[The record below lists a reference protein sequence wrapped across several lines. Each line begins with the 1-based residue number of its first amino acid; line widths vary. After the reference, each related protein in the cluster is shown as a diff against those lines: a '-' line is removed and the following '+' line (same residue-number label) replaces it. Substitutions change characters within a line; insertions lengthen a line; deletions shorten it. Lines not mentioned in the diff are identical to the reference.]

1 MSVAPVA
8 PVESVNL
15 QSLTRQSREAAEA
28 MAAAVV
34 AGDMAAAQRYLMI
47 VQETQ
52 AAAGIRAAAVSST
65 DPQTGTERRT
75 GLGALIAA
83 VQAGDMDRARSVV
96 GGKTKDSK
104 DDSRPA
110 LSPTHEAVAAPKVVD
125 ASNAG
130 TVLIDLSARLNAE
143 TSGARSGVEMDAD
156 KRKASGTSP
165 DPQDKTATHHEENA
179 QKVAG
184 PGEEDNGNTR
194 FTGEAIRSREEVLH
208 SYSQNLSV

>member
-1 MSVAPVA
+1 MSVAPVT

-28 MAAAVV
+28 MAAAIM

-47 VQETQ
+47 VQDVQ
-52 AAAGIRAAAVSST
+52 AVTGIRAAAATEV
-65 DPQTGTERRT
+65 TGGGERRT

-96 GGKTKDSK
+96 GGKTKDGK
-104 DDSRPA
+104 DDTRPA
-110 LSPTHEAVAAPKVVD
+110 LAPAHDAIAAPKVVD

-143 TSGARSGVEMDAD
+143 TSGARSAVEIAAD
-156 KRKASGTSP
+156 NRNASGVSDSQETP
-165 DPQDKTATHHEENA
+165 VHYTDNG
-179 QKVAG
+179 QKAPG
-184 PGEEDNGNTR
+184 PGEEENGNTR

-208 SYSQNLSV
+208 SYSQNLAI

>member
-1 MSVAPVA
+1 MPVAPVA

-15 QSLTRQSREAAEA
+15 QNLARQSREAAEA

-52 AAAGIRAAAVSST
+52 AAAGLRAAGSDSAN
-65 DPQTGTERRT
+65 GNERRT

-83 VQAGDMDRARSVV
+83 VQVGDMDRARSVV
-96 GGKTKDSK
+96 GGKSK
-104 DDSRPA
+104 DGKEDTRPA
-110 LSPTHEAVAAPKVVD
+110 LAPAHEPIAAPKVVD

-143 TSGARSGVEMDAD
+143 TSGARSGVEVDAD
-156 KRKASGTSP
+156 KRNAAGPAAVHK
-165 DPQDKTATHHEENA
+165 DKTAEHTEDGK
-179 QKVAG
+179 KVPG
-184 PGEEDNGNTR
+184 PGQDDNANTR

-208 SYSQNLSV
+208 SYSQNLSI